1 MVIFHSYVSLPEGTS
16 LNFVAE
22 IQPSQN
28 QSIWY
33 RWPHVWFVILNP
45 ETYND
50 GNSQIWPIP
59 KWIWKIDRYLEWIET
74 KLHTVLQMWPLL
86 VRPKKRL
93 YKPIQLQMIFW
104 YSLIRHK
111 SDNYTHCCSSKKHMF
126 FEFFLYLDIHKIIP
140 FIVPHHRSSP
150 LPIIADAEF

>member
-1 MVIFHSYVSLPEGTS
+1 VIFHSYVSLPEGTS

-59 KWIWKIDRYLEWIET
+59 KWIWKIERYLEWIET
-74 KLHTVLQMWPLL
+74 KLYTVLQMCPLL
-86 VRPKKRL
+86 VRQKKDFINPFNFR
-93 YKPIQLQMIFW
+93 W
-104 YSLIRHK
+104 YSDLHLSAINPTIILIVVLQR
-111 SDNYTHCCSSKKHMF
+111 NIC
-126 FEFFLYLDIHKIIP
+126 FLYLDIHRNIP